1 MEVLMSRRRRAGTM
15 SRMFA
20 FLLAT
25 FANFTLGGRHT
36 VLEPLPNE
44 RPAPAMS
51 KHWPLMVTV
60 RAAMAVVAIAGAF
73 LVASTF
79 GLTSEAQAA
88 WHF

>member
-1 MEVLMSRRRRAGTM
+1 MSRRRRAGTM

-20 FLLAT
+20 FLLAS

-36 VLEPLPNE
+36 VLESLPNE
-44 RPAPAMS
+44 RPAPALS

-60 RAAMAVVAIAGAF
+60 RGAVAVVAIAAAF

-79 GLTSEAQAA
+79 TGASEAVAKFQ
-88 WHF
+88 F